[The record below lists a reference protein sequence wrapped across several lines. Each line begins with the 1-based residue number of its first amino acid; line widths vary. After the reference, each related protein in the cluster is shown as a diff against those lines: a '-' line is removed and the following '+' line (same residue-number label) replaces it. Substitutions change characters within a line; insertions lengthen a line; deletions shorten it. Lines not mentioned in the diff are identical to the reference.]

1 MKIGF
6 CVWMAGRR
14 VWVWTT
20 HRANWVMFNHI
31 YINIGYLSLFEVCNY
46 TMWPSCPSSSQHDA
60 SPSLCWGQ
68 LGRVERGVIW
78 RNRVYNEWWM
88 DVFLLLA
95 ASPAP
100 GMVSVCFG
108 FRSLW
113 FCSYQA
119 RAWFRRKGALQHF
132 EFPNLSSGVKSQLQG
147 QVASCDVIRP
157 VVKSGQGEKH
167 GGGEETAQQQTA
179 HGCKAKFHSSYEL

>member
-46 TMWPSCPSSSQHDA
+46 SMWPSCPSSSQHDA

-78 RNRVYNEWWM
+78 RNRIYIEWWM
-88 DVFLLLA
+88 CRMYSYFLLPPRLLEWSRYVLGLGVSGSA
-95 ASPAP
+95 ATRP
-100 GMVSVCFG
+100 GLDS
-108 FRSLW
+108 
-113 FCSYQA
+113 
-119 RAWFRRKGALQHF
+119 
-132 EFPNLSSGVKSQLQG
+132 
-147 QVASCDVIRP
+147 
-157 VVKSGQGEKH
+157 GEK
-167 GGGEETAQQQTA
+167 ELCSILSFRIFRLEL
-179 HGCKAKFHSSYEL
+179 KVSYRDKLQVVMWSDL